1 MFGGN
6 MTKTEDKHNASKS
19 GARSEKE
26 MRAFIESLG
35 ITFLKT
41 QKDFIEYYGSKDEG
55 IKIWRQTRCRPL
67 PIKYHHLRNAKTKLG
82 KLRRYETDGYIPEL
96 NMIVEMKYSKGQ
108 GTTEEKIHKDLIKI
122 KDGVYQNE
130 LGSTLLYIIFGP
142 NSGKAFDFEM
152 FEYDFNE
159 AKRNGDPHCGNT
171 TVIIDDTPTLEH
183 LRAFFGA
190 MRMAAK

>member
-1 MFGGN
+1 
-6 MTKTEDKHNASKS
+6 MTKTEDRHRAADS
-19 GARSEKE
+19 GVRSEKE

-41 QKDFIEYYGSKDEG
+41 QKDFIEYYGSRKEG
-55 IKIWRQTRCRPL
+55 LRIWRETKVRPI
-67 PIKYHHLRNAKTKLG
+67 PSKYHHLRTAKTKLG
-82 KLRRYETDGYIPEL
+82 KLRRYETDGYIPEID
-96 NMIVEMKYSKGQ
+96 MIVEMKYSKNQ

-122 KDGVYQNE
+122 KDGVYQNG
-130 LGSTLLYIIFGP
+130 LGSRLLYIIFGP

-183 LRAFFGA
+183 LRAFLVP